1 MSTAENAAAWSE
13 PYPEGAPPPPPQYP
27 RPEYAP
33 PVSAPTPLA
42 EPVPQRSFVHKNT
55 KLATLLALFPGVG
68 NIYNGL
74 YLRGLTQF
82 LIVGSLFT
90 ILESSQGG
98 NSGEILFGMAI
109 PFFWLFSV
117 IDAYRQA
124 TLINHGYAQDLG
136 LTDLPELPKA
146 GQGGLITGV
155 VLAFLGLTAAI
166 EMYFDI
172 ELEWLFNLWPLMLL
186 GLGLWL
192 IFASLRER
200 RNAS

>member
-1 MSTAENAAAWSE
+1 MSTAENAAGWSE
-13 PYPEGAPPPPPQYP
+13 PYPEAAPPP
-27 RPEYAP
+27 YAP

-42 EPVPQRSFVHKNT
+42 AAVPERSFVHKNT
-55 KLATLLALFPGVG
+55 KIATLLSLFPGVG

-82 LIVGSLFT
+82 LIVGGLFT
-90 ILESSQGG
+90 VMESSQGG

-146 GQGGLITGV
+146 GQGGLITGA

-166 EMYFDI
+166 EMYFNVDF
-172 ELEWLFNLWPLMLL
+172 EWLFNLWPLLLL

-192 IFASLRER
+192 IFASLRDR